1 MILDLRD
8 SNDEVF
14 NERRSFYRKKV
25 RDDLVAHGN
34 ALFVLHSSAKATL
47 SALKE
52 ADKDSSS
59 TSAITCCTTGAR
71 SSMRFA
77 LFSGTQSCSV

>member
-1 MILDLRD
+1 MDLDLRD

-47 SALKE
+47 AALKD
-52 ADKDSSS
+52 AGVGLIILDD
-59 TSAITCCTTGAR
+59 AITCCTTGAR
-71 SSMRFA
+71 SSMRCA
-77 LFSGTQSCSV
+77 PSR

>member
-1 MILDLRD
+1 MDIDLRD

-34 ALFVLHSSAKATL
+34 ALFVLHSSAKATFP
-47 SALKE
+47 
-52 ADKDSSS
+52 
-59 TSAITCCTTGAR
+59 R
-71 SSMRFA
+71 SKRRVW
-77 LFSGTQSCSV
+77 G